1 MTRGRAAAAAASLAL
16 AGLAPACDGCR
27 REAPASAASDAGE
40 DAPARAAVDAGVRA
54 LDCDP
59 GVVVLSPGPGAVV
72 GDGVARDSAAWVGL
86 VAPRDGRPTHRA
98 ARVGSA
104 PGGGAT
110 VDLGVAFGDEPPPLP
125 LFTARGPVAVH
136 YASSPGARR
145 LAVTSLADAKA
156 TLATIDVQSDESYA
170 FSAAARDSALLVA
183 WDEDRKP
190 ADTGVI
196 KVARVASGERD
207 GGAGARAV
215 SAPSSDA
222 ESPRIVAGKEG
233 FWLAWLARKPEIAA
247 DAAVDAPEG
256 PGERRAYQWVEIVLL
271 GDDGAPVG
279 DVRRVTPQAGHVAQ
293 VELVA
298 EPSGVSAYVV
308 DEDARADGAGMRIDR
323 VRVTKDKIE
332 PPVEVVA
339 SGVGRSSVQAL
350 ELVARPAG
358 ADTWLAFA
366 DLAERGQAAIVGAG
380 PPRLVAPSA
389 FASGRPIVRLDDGF
403 VVLGFKEG
411 DRGDAV
417 LRFSRCKDAK
427 PEP

>member
-1 MTRGRAAAAAASLAL
+1 MTRRVAAAAVGLAL

-27 REAPASAASDAGE
+27 REAPPSASADAGH
-40 DAPARAAVDAGVRA
+40 DALASGPVDAGARA

-59 GVVVLSPGPGAVV
+59 GVVVHSPGPGAVV
-72 GDGVARDSAAWVGL
+72 GEGVARDAAAWVGV

-98 ARVGSA
+98 VRVGSA
-104 PGGGAT
+104 PGGGP
-110 VDLGVAFGDEPPPLP
+110 VVELGTAFGDEPPPQP
-125 LFTARGPVAVH
+125 IFTASGPVAVH

-145 LAVTSLADAKA
+145 MAVTSLGDAKA

-170 FSAAARDSALLVA
+170 FSAAARESVILVA

-196 KVARVASGERD
+196 KVARV
-207 GGAGARAV
+207 GGGQPDAGANARGV
-215 SAPSSDA
+215 SAAGSDA
-222 ESPRIVAGKEG
+222 ESPRLVAGKEG
-233 FWLAWLARKPEIAA
+233 FWLAWLARKPEVAA

-271 GDDGAPVG
+271 GDDGAPIG
-279 DVRRVTPQAGHVAQ
+279 EVRRVTPQAGHVAQ

-298 EPSGVSAYVV
+298 EATGVSAYVV

-332 PPVEVVA
+332 PAVEVVA

-350 ELVARPAG
+350 ELGSGAG
-358 ADTWLAFA
+358 GDTWLAFA

-380 PPRLVAPSA
+380 PARLVAPSA
-389 FASGRPIVRLDDGF
+389 FAAGRPVVRLGDGF
-403 VVLGFKEG
+403 IVLGFKEG

-417 LRFSRCKDAK
+417 LRFSRCKDAT
-427 PEP
+427 PH